1 MSDIQQLEQ
10 EIILDAQ
17 KKADGIIQEAKL
29 ESDKIM
35 KQAEEKKSLLLQ
47 KINRD
52 LAQEQQIQIQRE
64 LSRIRLQNKI
74 ELKNLKESL
83 LERIFQESMD
93 QIQKIRQ
100 TKDSRYVDAL
110 SKIIIS
116 SGSSLGGGELE
127 IQINPDDTSMIDFSR
142 LESEI
147 TKDSGTETSIKISSS
162 KTSIIDGGAILYKGS
177 LSVNNSLKAIFER
190 RSEIIRNQLNK
201 IIFEDSNNH

>member
-29 ESDKIM
+29 ESAKIM
-35 KQAEEKKSLLLQ
+35 KQAEEEKSLLLQ
-47 KINRD
+47 KINND
-52 LAQEQQIQIQRE
+52 LAQEQQVQIQRE

-74 ELKNLKESL
+74 KLANLKESL
-83 LERIFQESMD
+83 LEQIFQESMD
-93 QIQKIRQ
+93 QIQELRQ
-100 TKDSRYVDAL
+100 SKDNRYVDAL

-127 IQINPDDTSMIDFSR
+127 IQINPDDTSMIDLSR
-142 LESEI
+142 MESEI
-147 TKDSGTETSIKISSS
+147 ASNCGTETTIKISST

-177 LSVNNSLKAIFER
+177 LSVDNSLKAIFER
-190 RSEIIRNQLNK
+190 RSDLIRNQLNK
-201 IIFEDSNNH
+201 IIFEDSSNP

>member
-29 ESDKIM
+29 ESAKIM
-35 KQAEEKKSLLLQ
+35 KQAEEQKSLLLQ
-47 KINRD
+47 KINND
-52 LAQEQQIQIQRE
+52 LAQERQVQIQRE

-74 ELKNLKESL
+74 RLENLKESL
-83 LERIFQESMD
+83 LEQIFQESMD
-93 QIQKIRQ
+93 QIQKLRQ
-100 TKDSRYVDAL
+100 SKDNKYVDAL

-127 IQINPDDTSMIDFSR
+127 IQINPDDTSIIDISR
-142 LESEI
+142 MESEI
-147 TKDSGTETSIKISSS
+147 ARNCGTETTIKISSS

-177 LSVNNSLKAIFER
+177 LSVDNSLKAIFER
-190 RSEIIRNQLNK
+190 RSDLIRNQLNK
-201 IIFEDSNNH
+201 IIFEDSSNP